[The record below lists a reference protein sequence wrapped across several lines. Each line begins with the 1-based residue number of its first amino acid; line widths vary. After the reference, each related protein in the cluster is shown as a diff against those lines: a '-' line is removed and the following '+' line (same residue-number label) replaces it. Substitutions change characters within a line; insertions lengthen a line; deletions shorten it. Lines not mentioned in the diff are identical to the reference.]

1 MNDLLEEWHGELC
14 RGLDL
19 MSKTFEPVTKSVIFQ
34 EVRIHMPEIAREVRT
49 FVVDNFLFGEENE
62 LFSNQDSFLD
72 KGLIDS
78 MGILT
83 LVEFVKDKYSIAIQD
98 EELVPEHFDSVERIS
113 SFIQQKL
120 SSRNN

>member
-1 MNDLLEEWHGELC
+1 
-14 RGLDL
+14 

-34 EVRIHMPEIAREVRT
+34 EVSIQMPEIAKEIRA
-49 FVVDNFLFGEENE
+49 FVVDNFLFGEENK

-72 KGLIDS
+72 NGLIDS

-83 LVEFVKDKYSIAIQD
+83 LVEFVKDKYFIAIAD

-113 SFIQQKL
+113 LFIQGKL
-120 SSRNN
+120 SSNN

>member
-1 MNDLLEEWHGELC
+1 
-14 RGLDL
+14 

-120 SSRNN
+120 SSRKN